1 MSKRRA
7 GFTFIE
13 LLVSM
18 LIFSIVVLS
27 IYLSFNVGIRAW
39 RKGEE
44 GYKIRQGARYLLSSI
59 SREMRNA
66 VNSKEIIFSGG
77 ADHVSFC
84 KAANGLFKVLYE
96 FNSAENAVYKV
107 VRTYKE
113 NASGDTGTKSRLVSG
128 ISGIKFQ
135 YSYKRDENVVWDDSW
150 PEDNKAVPFGVKI
163 FLTYNPAGAVEPL
176 VISQTVLIP
185 TGELKDEEVPTP

>member
-1 MSKRRA
+1 MSKPRT

-18 LIFSIVVLS
+18 LIFSIVALS

-59 SREMRNA
+59 SRDMRNA
-66 VNSKEIIFSGG
+66 VSTKEIIFSGG
-77 ADHVSFC
+77 AGNVSFC
-84 KAANGLFKVLYE
+84 KASKGLFKVSYE
-96 FNSAENAVYKV
+96 FNGSENAVYKV
-107 VRTYKE
+107 VQTYKE
-113 NASGDTGTKSRLVSG
+113 NASSEPGTRSRLVSG
-128 ISGIKFQ
+128 VSGFQLQ
-135 YSYKRDENVVWDDSW
+135 YSYRNGDKIEWRDAWQEQENTL
-150 PEDNKAVPFGVKI
+150 PFAVKVS
-163 FLTYNPAGAVEPL
+163 LTYNPGGDAQPV

-185 TGELKDEEVPTP
+185 TGVLKEEQ